1 MAKAKSLLVIFVLYA
16 ADHSMHS
23 PFSEDTLSSSSK
35 SHELAAGFL
44 EKMLEASRELSPGGA
59 ASQRARRE
67 HLKILLP

>member
-1 MAKAKSLLVIFVLYA
+1 MLVIFVLYA
-16 ADHSMHS
+16 ADHSMCA

-44 EKMLEASRELSPGGA
+44 EKTLEASRELSPSGA
-59 ASQRARRE
+59 ASQRARHK